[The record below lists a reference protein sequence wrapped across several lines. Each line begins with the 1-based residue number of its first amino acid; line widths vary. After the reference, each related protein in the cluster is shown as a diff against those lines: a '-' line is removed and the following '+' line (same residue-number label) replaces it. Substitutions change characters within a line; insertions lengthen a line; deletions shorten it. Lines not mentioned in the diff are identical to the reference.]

1 MTAAQRNA
9 LNNAVI
15 LAANQTGVPYWQA
28 ADGVMH
34 AGPQLSYDASR
45 AYLQAL
51 RAIILAS
58 PADYAPETIAS
69 ASSDSDPGP
78 LQNYTVADA
87 AVDFVDAAAAE
98 ARKINPLD
106 SQNIPSVGKA
116 ILTAAVIIGIAY
128 IVVKN
133 WPPARPKFSPLPA

>member
-1 MTAAQRNA
+1 MTTAQRNA
-9 LNNAVI
+9 LNNATV
-15 LAANQTGVPYWQA
+15 LAANQVGVPYWLA
-28 ADGVMH
+28 SDGVMH

-69 ASSDSDPGP
+69 ASSATDPGP

-87 AVDFVDAAAAE
+87 AVDFVDAAASE

-106 SQNIPSVGKA
+106 SQNIGGIGKQ
-116 ILTAAVIIGIAY
+116 ILTAAVILGIAY

-133 WPPARPKFSPLPA
+133 WPPGRSKFAPLPA